1 MNQATQTAVKPRH
14 GHHHQYSDA
23 QLKVKPSIKNHDN
36 NNNNQAPQQFNN
48 NNQNNQQNNN
58 NNHTSN
64 NKKNQARQSKSASVQ
79 INTDRMEQNN
89 PNPSGNHQKR
99 SNSKSG
105 RKNKNKAQ
113 NQNNQNEFLKSQID
127 NSNHINE
134 KKSNNNGRKIDF
146 KSISNMAVQ
155 TPLAWNLRD
164 YNKTKPKRPLSRSA
178 SASNLQPRRVPFAN
192 YGWATKTKDLSLK
205 PTHNAL
211 ANKVTSFNL
220 IINRKTRYKYYYNL
234 KDTRQTP

>member
-23 QLKVKPSIKNHDN
+23 QLKVKPSIKPHENN
-36 NNNNQAPQQFNN
+36 NNNNQAHQQLNN
-48 NNQNNQQNNN
+48 NNQTNQQNNN
-58 NNHTSN
+58 NNNNNHSN
-64 NKKNQARQSKSASVQ
+64 NDKKNHARQSKSASVQ

-89 PNPSGNHQKR
+89 PNPSGNKQKR

-113 NQNNQNEFLKSQID
+113 NQNNQNEFLKSHID
-127 NSNHINE
+127 NTNHTNE

-178 SASNLQPRRVPFAN
+178 SATNLQPRRVPFAN

-211 ANKVTSFNL
+211 ANKVTTSNFITKKNSIN
-220 IINRKTRYKYYYNL
+220 IIKI
-234 KDTRQTP
+234 

>member
-1 MNQATQTAVKPRH
+1 MSQATQTSVKPRH

-23 QLKVKPSIKNHDN
+23 QLKVKPIIKQQDNNNNTSN
-36 NNNNQAPQQFNN
+36 NNNNQAS
-48 NNQNNQQNNN
+48 QQNNTGTN
-58 NNHTSN
+58 INNH
-64 NKKNQARQSKSASVQ
+64 KKNEIRQTKSATVQ

-89 PNPSGNHQKR
+89 PNPSVNNKR
-99 SNSKSG
+99 SKSKSA

-113 NQNNQNEFLKSQID
+113 NQSNQNNQNEFVK
-127 NSNHINE
+127 NHNGNNNNNHTNE
-134 KKSNNNGRKIDF
+134 KKSNNSARKIDF

-178 SASNLQPRRVPFAN
+178 SVSNLQPRRVPFAN

-211 ANKVTSFNL
+211 ANKVIL
-220 IINRKTRYKYYYNL
+220 IFL
-234 KDTRQTP
+234 KSY